1 MTTQQRS
8 LIWLGILGGLLLI
21 LWVLG
26 DIMLPFVA
34 GFVLAYFLDP
44 VCDWLQRRGL
54 SRVMAT
60 ALVTIAFVLL
70 AALVLALLV
79 PMLYGQL
86 ADFLSRLPHYLDILH
101 DRAAPLLHW
110 VSESLGL
117 GNDEAMGSA
126 ATSQIGDAA
135 KFGGQLLGRV
145 ASSLGA
151 AVGALSVVAITPIVT
166 FYLLR
171 DWDRI
176 VTKIDSWLPRQ
187 HADTIREQA
196 RLADRAL
203 AGFVRGQFLVCI
215 ILGTFYAVALT
226 VAGLDFGMIVG
237 LVAGLISFIP
247 YVGSLVGLVLSVGM
261 AVVQFDDWTSVLIVA
276 GIFFAGQAVEGN
288 VLTPKLVGDRVNVPA
303 VWIMFALLAGGSL
316 FGFVGVLL
324 AVPMAAVIG
333 VAVRFALDRYLNSAL
348 YAGGSVHPDSDPR
361 P

>member
-8 LIWLGILGGLLLI
+8 FIWLGILGGLLLV
-21 LWVLG
+21 LWALG
-26 DIMLPFVA
+26 DVLLPFVA

-60 ALVTIAFVLL
+60 TLVTLGFLLVAALALGLL
-70 AALVLALLV
+70 A

-86 ADFLSRLPHYLDILH
+86 TDFLSRLPHYIEILH

-110 VSESLGL
+110 ASERLGL
-117 GNDEAMGSA
+117 GGDDAMSEA
-126 ATSQIGDAA
+126 ATGQIGDAA
-135 KFGGQLLGRV
+135 KMGGQLLARL
-145 ASSLGA
+145 ASGLGA

-176 VTKIDSWLPRQ
+176 VAKIDGWLPRK
-187 HADTIREQA
+187 HAPTIREQA
-196 RLADRAL
+196 RRADRAL
-203 AGFVRGQFLVCI
+203 AGFVRGQFLVCL
-215 ILGTFYAVALT
+215 ILGTFYAAALT
-226 VAGLDFGMIVG
+226 LAGLDFGLIVG

-261 AVVQFDDWTSVLIVA
+261 AMVQFDDWTSVMIVA

-303 VWIMFALLAGGSL
+303 VWIIFALLAGGSL

-333 VAVRFALDRYLNSAL
+333 VAVRFVLERYLDSPL
-348 YAGGSVHPDSDPR
+348 YSGDPVRPDIDPL